1 MKKCL
6 AMILVFCLIFLFTAC
21 KDEIK
26 NESLPQTDQTQ
37 INIKIGQNLFSAT
50 LENNDTAE
58 ALKQKF
64 PLTLTMSELNG
75 NEKYHYLSEDLPSNP
90 KRINTIHTG
99 DLMLYG
105 TNCIVLF
112 YETFSTTYS
121 YTKIGSIIEA
131 SGLKEALGSG
141 DVTITF
147 SITSTQDSIDPE
159 KPNDKEQSSEASFVY
174 QKEGNSYTITDYT
187 GKEMN
192 VVIPREHDGLPVTK
206 IQGEY
211 GTGAFARQEFISITI
226 PDSITEIVQNT
237 FHNCSKLETIQ
248 INEHSN
254 LVKIGNNA
262 FSGNSSLKSIY
273 IPKGMVE
280 LGEDVFN
287 NCGALERLIVADANP
302 FYRSENNHLIDRA
315 TQTLIRGSNNS
326 AILSGVKRI
335 AKAAFRRVETITE
348 LTIPQTVEY
357 IGNYFIADSS
367 ITKINYLGTEEEW
380 ATIVKDSLWN
390 YGKEDV
396 QLVFKTE
403 EEKEI
408 TTMYLYI
415 NENKLEVEL
424 EKNAAVTALIE
435 LLNEGDISYMADDY
449 GGFEKVGSLGHTLPT
464 ENSEITT
471 EAGDVILY
479 SGNQIVL
486 FYGSNTWSYTRL
498 GKIKECS
505 ASELSTILSAGNG
518 SIQVRISL
526 R

>member
-1 MKKCL
+1 MKKI
-6 AMILVFCLIFLFTAC
+6 MVTILVFCIMILFTAC
-21 KDEIK
+21 TDDIQ
-26 NESLPQTDQTQ
+26 NEDLPQTNKTQ
-37 INIKIGQNLFSAT
+37 ISIEIGAELFTAT
-50 LENNDTAE
+50 LEDNETAK
-58 ALKQKF
+58 ALKQKL
-64 PLTLTMSELNG
+64 PITLTMSELNG
-75 NEKYHYLSEDLPSNP
+75 NEKYHYLSENLPANP
-90 KRINTIHTG
+90 RRIETIHTG

-105 TNCIVLF
+105 SNCIVLF

-121 YTKIGSIIEA
+121 YTKIGSINDV
-131 SGLKEALGSG
+131 SRLKGALESG

-147 SITSTQDSIDPE
+147 SISPSEVVT
-159 KPNDKEQSSEASFVY
+159 PNDLEQSNDMGFEY
-174 QKEGNSYTITDYT
+174 QQEGNSYTITGYIGQAT
-187 GKEMN
+187 N
-192 VVIPREHDGLPVTK
+192 LVIPSEHEGLPVTK
-206 IQGEY
+206 IQGEF
-211 GTGAFARQEFISITI
+211 GTGAFARQEFTSVTISDTITVI
-226 PDSITEIVQNT
+226 GQNS
-237 FHNCSKLETIQ
+237 FHNCSKLESIQ
-248 INEHSN
+248 ISEHSK

-280 LGEDVFN
+280 LGDGVFN

-326 AILSGVKRI
+326 GILSGVKVI
-335 AKAAFRRVETITE
+335 AEAAFRRAETIKE
-348 LTIPQTVEY
+348 LTIPQSVEY

-424 EKNAAVTALIE
+424 EKNAAVTALVE
-435 LLNEGDISYMADDY
+435 LLNQGDITYTADDY